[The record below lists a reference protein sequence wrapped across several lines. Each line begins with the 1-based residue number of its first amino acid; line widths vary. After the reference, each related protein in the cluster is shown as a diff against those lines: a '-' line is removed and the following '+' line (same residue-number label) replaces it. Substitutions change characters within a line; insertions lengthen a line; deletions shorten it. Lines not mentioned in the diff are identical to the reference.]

1 MATSIQNNVLAK
13 AYGSAD
19 STMARFIPV
28 KLGTANGEFERVT
41 VCTAVTDKVI
51 GITNSNAVS
60 ANQSVD
66 VAFAGYVT
74 AYAEGGITKGDYV
87 SLGSSDQ
94 TKVKTITVASSG
106 TQQTLIGVAENT
118 VSTDEQ
124 VTIKLLLIPI
134 YT

>member
-1 MATSIQNNVLAK
+1 MATSINSGVLTK

-28 KLGTANGEFERVT
+28 KLGSANGEFERVT
-41 VCTAVTDKVI
+41 VCTAATDKVI
-51 GITNSNAVS
+51 GITTSDATA

-66 VAFAGYVT
+66 VAYGGYVT
-74 AYAEGGITKGDYV
+74 ATAEGNVTKGDYV

-106 TQQTLIGVAENT
+106 TQQTLIGIAENT
-118 VSTDEQ
+118 VATGEQ
-124 VTIKLLLIPI
+124 VTVRLVLIPI
-134 YT
+134 YV